1 MLHSFN
7 KKKKRKKRKG
17 PVVCCLFLLADF
29 IIMFWFT
36 GLFFV
41 CLQPKL
47 LFLALW
53 PCISVS
59 RSLSSFGFLARL
71 GSCVL
76 FCLVLCVFCWTVFS
90 FFFLFISYCSLTLCL
105 FLPGLYHLFGVLVE
119 RVIMAGVDVSWRQL
133 CCYFLCHVIYRCK
146 VLVLL
151 LFIYFILLDPF
162 FFFVVWP
169 LELCLSGLAVT
180 LCKFICNCNMCKK
193 KEEKKKREESKKKK
207 REKEV
212 RTFIFVDTYHA
223 QHFELWLLRFFI
235 LFIYL
240 FFNACTNQILV
251 KK

>member
-1 MLHSFN
+1 MTLYICFSF
-7 KKKKRKKRKG
+7 
-17 PVVCCLFLLADF
+17 
-29 IIMFWFT
+29 I
-36 GLFFV
+36 
-41 CLQPKL
+41 KL
-47 LFLALW
+47 LWFSGTAGELCFVLFG
-53 PCISVS
+53 
-59 RSLSSFGFLARL
+59 SL
-71 GSCVL
+71 CVL
-76 FCLVLCVFCWTVFS
+76 LDCIFI
-90 FFFLFISYCSLTLCL
+90 FFLFISYCSLTLCL

-223 QHFELWLLRFFI
+223 QHFEL
-235 LFIYL
+235 
-240 FFNACTNQILV
+240 
-251 KK
+251 